1 MEYLW
6 INDMN
11 KRGRNEDIFE
21 KDAWHNL
28 LISSTW
34 QDTERSKLDSYY
46 AMKEFKPGIKMNETD
61 VAYKFNKCEEDLKK
75 ITEQLLLNQLQSK
88 LHSSIVA
95 KL

>member
-1 MEYLW
+1 
-6 INDMN
+6 
-11 KRGRNEDIFE
+11 
-21 KDAWHNL
+21 
-28 LISSTW
+28 
-34 QDTERSKLDSYY
+34 
-46 AMKEFKPGIKMNETD
+46 MKEFKPGIKMNETD